1 MTKKDKKFMRIAEA
15 VSKTS
20 TFRTTMQH
28 RIVHIGAVIVK
39 KNRIISVGKN
49 SKKTHP
55 IQKYYDR
62 YLSYYNDVKFQHHI
76 HAEISAIVN
85 ANEDLAGCTLY
96 IYRVDATGKYLK
108 NCRPCD
114 ACYALIRKTG
124 IKRIVYTINNGYAE
138 EFVE

>member
-1 MTKKDKKFMRIAEA
+1 VTKKDKKFMRIAEA

-85 ANEDLAGCTLY
+85 SNEDLYGCTMY
-96 IYRVDATGKYLK
+96 IYRCDATEKWLK
-108 NCRPCD
+108 CCRPCN
-114 ACYALIRKTG
+114 ACYTLIKKVG

-138 EFVE
+138 EIIK